1 VHATDA
7 VPGAFAGHGRAVI
20 LGTGQV
26 DFAAVFGA
34 VEERAYR
41 GWIGIEPVVE
51 RDARV
56 ELADAMAHLAAL

>member
-1 VHATDA
+1 VTGALVVHDHDPVA
-7 VPGAFAGHGRAVI
+7 
-20 LGTGQV
+20 
-26 DFAAVFGA
+26 A

-41 GWIGIEPVVE
+41 GWIGIEPVEE